1 MNALKDRIALV
12 LGRLTGQILHLRRKD
27 GATAL
32 PGLVS
37 GLISK
42 NLLSSLSKNMTDGV
56 VTISGTNGKTTT
68 TNFLNFIL
76 NNAGFMFVT
85 NTAGSNLE
93 RGLIS
98 AYANS
103 VNFLG
108 GYPKNKQRLGLFEVD
123 EAELART
130 FDQLRPRVATFLN
143 LFRDQ
148 LDRYGEVDSL
158 VSRWQE
164 MVKGRSEPGC
174 IVINVDDP
182 NVCKLQKCMSGD
194 VITFGIEDENLK
206 ITELYN
212 VKDARFCE
220 MGNQLQYDVLYMSH
234 LGKWRCNCCT
244 TARPDPMVS
253 AQNIILKNDSC
264 IFDLVVKEFRYK
276 ISIDMPG
283 LYVIYD
289 AIAAAATAYA
299 LGVKT
304 DLIAESLNQVK
315 APHGRQEIFVADQK
329 EIRILLTKNPT
340 GFNETIK
347 IIMPDSKSV
356 GINLLAILNDGIQDG
371 EDVSWI
377 YDADLEM
384 LKKYNVDL
392 VCSGTRASDFALR
405 WHLAGLDPRLVCSD
419 IEVSLYKALDN
430 ISPGGRLEVIATYTA
445 MLQVRSILT
454 SSSGEVENEIL

>member
-32 PGLVS
+32 PGFVS

-158 VSRWQE
+158 VSRWQ
-164 MVKGRSEPGC
+164 
-174 IVINVDDP
+174 
-182 NVCKLQKCMSGD
+182 
-194 VITFGIEDENLK
+194 
-206 ITELYN
+206 
-212 VKDARFCE
+212 
-220 MGNQLQYDVLYMSH
+220 
-234 LGKWRCNCCT
+234 
-244 TARPDPMVS
+244 
-253 AQNIILKNDSC
+253 
-264 IFDLVVKEFRYK
+264 
-276 ISIDMPG
+276 
-283 LYVIYD
+283 
-289 AIAAAATAYA
+289 
-299 LGVKT
+299 
-304 DLIAESLNQVK
+304 
-315 APHGRQEIFVADQK
+315 
-329 EIRILLTKNPT
+329 
-340 GFNETIK
+340 
-347 IIMPDSKSV
+347 
-356 GINLLAILNDGIQDG
+356 
-371 EDVSWI
+371 
-377 YDADLEM
+377 
-384 LKKYNVDL
+384 
-392 VCSGTRASDFALR
+392 
-405 WHLAGLDPRLVCSD
+405 
-419 IEVSLYKALDN
+419 
-430 ISPGGRLEVIATYTA
+430 
-445 MLQVRSILT
+445 
-454 SSSGEVENEIL
+454 